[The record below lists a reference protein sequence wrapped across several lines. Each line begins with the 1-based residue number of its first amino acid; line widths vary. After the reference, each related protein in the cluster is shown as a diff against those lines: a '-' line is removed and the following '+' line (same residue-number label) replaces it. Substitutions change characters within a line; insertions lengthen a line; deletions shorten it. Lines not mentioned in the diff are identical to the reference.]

1 MMRQAMIFAAGLGT
15 RLRPLTDT
23 MPKALVPVGDEPLL
37 GHVAQRLHDAGF
49 GRAVVNVHHFP
60 DQIIDYLHTQP
71 VEGMEFL
78 VSDERDMLL
87 ETGGGLRKAAPLFDA
102 DSPVL
107 VHNVD
112 IFSNADLRALYDGA
126 TDDATL
132 LVSQRETS
140 RYLLFD
146 DDMRLMGWTNVQTGE
161 VRSVYDDLDP
171 DRCQRFA
178 FSGIHVLAPSMLRL
192 MQSWPQRFSIIDFY
206 LAVCDKMVVRGAI
219 QPGLRLLDVGKVNS
233 LAQAE
238 DFANHLKMNK

>member
-1 MMRQAMIFAAGLGT
+1 MIFAAGLGT

-23 MPKALVPVGDEPLL
+23 MPKALVPVGNEPLL
-37 GHVAQRLHDAGF
+37 GHVSRRLHDAGF

-60 DQIIDYLHTQP
+60 DQIIHYLHTQP

-132 LVSQRETS
+132 LVSQRQTS

-161 VRSVYDDLDP
+161 VRSVYNDLDP
-171 DRCQRFA
+171 ERCQRLA

-206 LAVCDKMVVRGAI
+206 LAVCDKMVVRGAV

-238 DFANHLKMNK
+238 EFANSLKMSK